1 MNTEITNALKATSD
15 TAQYDNSA
23 KRLLGNKYILAQILV
38 YTVDEFKGLQPM
50 DVVPL
55 IEGEPKIGIVP
66 VEPGL
71 TNERQGDKIIGLNTE
86 NTEEKEGFIRFDIV
100 FYARMRDGLT
110 QIIINVEAQKDDP
123 DEYDILNR
131 AIFYVSRMVSSQKER
146 DFVHQHYNDIKKVY
160 SIWVCMNNKAN
171 TLNHIHLK
179 DDKIIGHRTWAG
191 KLDLINII
199 MIGLAD
205 EVPNHD
211 ERLQLHRLLSVLLS
225 MEMKAKDK
233 IKIMEA
239 EYGIPIEDGIREEV
253 NIMCN
258 LGEGL
263 AINYMKRGWEQ
274 GLSKGMKEGIER
286 GLKQGLQQGMQ
297 QGIQQGIQQGERTNK
312 KVVILNMY
320 ADGVSMENIIK
331 WADADENLVKAV
343 IAEYKESRA

>member
-23 KRLLGNKYILAQILV
+23 KRLLGNKYILAHILV
-38 YTVDEFKGLQPM
+38 YTVEEFKGMHPM

-71 TNERQGDKIIGLNTE
+71 TNVRNGEKIIGLNTE
-86 NTEEKEGFIRFDIV
+86 NTEEKEGLIRFDII
-100 FYARMRDGLT
+100 FYVRMGDGLT

-160 SIWVCMNNKAN
+160 SIWVCLNNKAN
-171 TLNHIHLK
+171 TLNHIHLI
-179 DDKIIGHRTWAG
+179 DDKIIGQRTWPG
-191 KLDLINII
+191 KLDLINIV
-199 MIGLAD
+199 MIGLAKEIPEND
-205 EVPNHD
+205 ES
-211 ERLQLHRLLSVLLS
+211 LQLHRLLSVLLS
-225 MEMKAKDK
+225 MKMKAKDK
-233 IKIMEA
+233 ITIMEA
-239 EYGIPIEDGIREEV
+239 EYGIPVENDIREEV

-263 AINYMKRGWEQ
+263 AENYMKQ
-274 GLSKGMKEGIER
+274 GIEE
-286 GLKQGLQQGMQ
+286 GKEQ
-297 QGIQQGIQQGERTNK
+297 IK
-312 KVVILNMY
+312 KSVILNMY

-331 WADADENLVKAV
+331 WAGADENLVKAV
-343 IAEYKESRA
+343 IAEYEESRA

>member
-23 KRLLGNKYILAQILV
+23 KRLLGNKYILAHILV
-38 YTVDEFKGLQPM
+38 YTVEKFKGMHPM

-71 TNERQGDKIIGLNTE
+71 TNVRNGEKIIGLNTE
-86 NTEEKEGFIRFDIV
+86 NTEEKEGLIRFDII
-100 FYARMRDGLT
+100 FYVRMGDGLT

-160 SIWVCMNNKAN
+160 SIWVCLNNKAN
-171 TLNHIHLK
+171 TLNHIHLT
-179 DDKIIGHRTWAG
+179 DDKIIGQRTWAG
-191 KLDLINII
+191 KLDLINIV
-199 MIGLAD
+199 MIGLAKEIPEND
-205 EVPNHD
+205 ES
-211 ERLQLHRLLSVLLS
+211 LQLHRLLSVLLS
-225 MEMKAKDK
+225 MKMKAKDK
-233 IKIMEA
+233 ITIMEA
-239 EYGIPIEDGIREEV
+239 EYGIPVENDIREEV

-263 AINYMKRGWEQ
+263 AENYMKQ
-274 GLSKGMKEGIER
+274 GIEE
-286 GLKQGLQQGMQ
+286 GKEQ
-297 QGIQQGIQQGERTNK
+297 IK
-312 KVVILNMY
+312 KSVILNMY

-331 WADADENLVKAV
+331 WAGADENLVKAV

>member
-1 MNTEITNALKATSD
+1 M
-15 TAQYDNSA
+15 
-23 KRLLGNKYILAQILV
+23 
-38 YTVDEFKGLQPM
+38 
-50 DVVPL
+50 
-55 IEGEPKIGIVP
+55 
-66 VEPGL
+66 
-71 TNERQGDKIIGLNTE
+71 
-86 NTEEKEGFIRFDIV
+86 
-100 FYARMRDGLT
+100 
-110 QIIINVEAQKDDP
+110 EAQKDDP

-171 TLNHIHLK
+171 TLNHIHLI
-179 DDKIIGHRTWAG
+179 DDKIIGQRTWPG
-191 KLDLINII
+191 KLDLINIV

-233 IKIMEA
+233 ITIMEA
-239 EYGIPIEDGIREEV
+239 EYGIPVEDDIREEV

-263 AINYMKRGWEQ
+263 AENYMKQ
-274 GLSKGMKEGIER
+274 GIEE
-286 GLKQGLQQGMQ
+286 GKEQ
-297 QGIQQGIQQGERTNK
+297 IK
-312 KVVILNMY
+312 KSVILNMY

-343 IAEYKESRA
+343 IAEYEESRA